1 MTSMKRLIWPALL
14 AAGLTLAAC
23 GATTASP
30 GGSSPTASPAA
41 AAAPD
46 INTASITVAG
56 KTQTVLTD
64 TKGLTL
70 YYFTSDS
77 ATSVACTGGCATVWP
92 PLLAVSDTAT
102 ASPALPGKLTILNG
116 ADGKQI
122 LYNGH
127 PLYTYSKDS
136 APGDAK
142 GQGLFGKWYVAT
154 PSLAAGA
161 RAYNY

>member
-1 MTSMKRLIWPALL
+1 MRRLIWPALL
-14 AAGLTLAAC
+14 VAGLTLVAC
-23 GATTASP
+23 GGGGANAPGASSAP
-30 GGSSPTASPAA
+30 SASVTP

-56 KTQTVLTD
+56 TTKTVLTN

-77 ATSVACTGGCATVWP
+77 ATSVACSGGCAKVWP
-92 PLLAVSDTAT
+92 PLLAMSDTAT
-102 ASPALPGKLTILNG
+102 ASPALPGKLIILDG
-116 ADGKQI
+116 ANGKQI

-136 APGDAK
+136 VPGDAN

-161 RAYNY
+161 KAYNY

>member
-1 MTSMKRLIWPALL
+1 MKRVIWPALL
-14 AAGLTLAAC
+14 LLAGLMLAAC
-23 GATTASP
+23 GGTTASP
-30 GGSSPTASPAA
+30 GGGPTASP
-41 AAAPD
+41 D
-46 INTASITVAG
+46 INTTSITVAG
-56 KTQTVLTD
+56 KTQTVLTN

-70 YYFTSDS
+70 YYFTADS
-77 ATSVACTGGCATVWP
+77 ATTLACTGGCATVWP
-92 PLLAVSDTAT
+92 PLLAVSDSAA

-116 ADGKQI
+116 SNGKQI

-154 PSLAAGA
+154 PSLAAGVGK
-161 RAYNY
+161 YGY